1 MAGHSHWA
9 QIKRAKGAAD
19 AKRGNLFSRLA
30 REIMIAAKAGGG
42 DPGMNPRLRQAISAA
57 KAESVPKDTIE
68 RAIKRG
74 TGEIAGAALEELTYE
89 GYAPGGVA
97 LLVEATTDNKNRTAA
112 EIRAI
117 FTKNN
122 SSLGAPGSVAWMFQR
137 CGLVEIP
144 ADQADEETAMMTA
157 LDNGAEDMTNDSGTF
172 IIRTPVDKL
181 YAVEEALR
189 QKKIP
194 VRSAKFGRIPSNQTP
209 VADEKTAAQVM
220 HLIEALDEHDDVQN
234 VSSNFEIP
242 DEIMTRLAQ
251 G

>member
-9 QIKRAKGAAD
+9 QIKRAKGAND
-19 AKRGNLFSRLA
+19 AKRGKIFSRMA

-42 DPGMNPRLRQAISAA
+42 DAAMNPRLRQAISAA

-74 TGEIAGAALEELTYE
+74 TGEIAGATIEELTYE

-122 SSLGAPGSVAWMFQR
+122 AALGTPGSVAWMFQR
-137 CGLVEIP
+137 CGVIEVP
-144 ADQADEETAMMTA
+144 SADADEESTMMA
-157 LDNGAEDMTNDSGTF
+157 AIDAGAEDMSSSGDAF
-172 IIRTPVDKL
+172 SIRTPIDKL

-189 QKKIP
+189 KKNIP
-194 VRSAKFGRIPSNQTP
+194 IRSAKIAAVPSNQTP
-209 VADEKTAAQVM
+209 VTEEKIASQVM
-220 HLIEALDEHDDVQN
+220 ALIEALDDHDDVQN
-234 VSSNFEIP
+234 VFSNLDIP
-242 DEIMTRLAQ
+242 DDLMAKLAA